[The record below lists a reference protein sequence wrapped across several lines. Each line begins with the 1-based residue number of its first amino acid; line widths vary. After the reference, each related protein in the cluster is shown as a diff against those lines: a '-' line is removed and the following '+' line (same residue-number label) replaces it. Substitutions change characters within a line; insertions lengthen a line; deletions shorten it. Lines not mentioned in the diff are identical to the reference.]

1 MRLHAPR
8 GSFHIAILPMP
19 ADSGRRKRF
28 RCTGSI
34 PYSAGTAKE
43 FRTAAFLPLR
53 LLFAPPDC
61 FPKAAVPS
69 PALPWGGRGRA
80 FHVSDVGQR
89 AKEDTQSHGIPLC
102 FFCYPAGNIRRAV
115 LLLGGMEQAR
125 GWALYRHQRGAR
137 EGLTTPSNGAG
148 QASFPHRIRYADSS
162 PCRIT
167 GCPRACRPRASRGT
181 RKSRPSVP
189 APWSRR

>member
-1 MRLHAPR
+1 MRRHAPR

-102 FFCYPAGNIRRAV
+102 FFCYPAGNTRRAV
-115 LLLGGMEQAR
+115 LLLGGGWRGSRMALPPSKGRSGRAYDALERHRLSFCPAQNTVCRFISLSHNRMSAR
-125 GWALYRHQRGAR
+125 L
-137 EGLTTPSNGAG
+137 P
-148 QASFPHRIRYADSS
+148 ASSEPRDS
-162 PCRIT
+162 
-167 GCPRACRPRASRGT
+167 
-181 RKSRPSVP
+181 
-189 APWSRR
+189 